1 MLHILILKIFLWKY
15 RQQVEDA
22 FVELDERYRNLEEK
36 SKQLCELAEK
46 NKDITITG
54 IKNKNY
60 NIIEKKVNDINT

>member
-1 MLHILILKIFLWKY
+1 MLYIIILKFFLWKY

-54 IKNKNY
+54 IILRNNWKEN
-60 NIIEKKVNDINT
+60 

>member
-60 NIIEKKVNDINT
+60 NIKK

>member
-1 MLHILILKIFLWKY
+1 MLYIIIVKIFLWKY

-60 NIIEKKVNDINT
+60 NIKK